1 MENSIDNKLIFQK
14 ENKFTKQIISS
25 ILIVLIPFIYKV
37 FSKMKLANND
47 MELVSLF
54 AEAFGLIFSMM
65 ACASFLISYKR
76 KKNDRI
82 FMIFL
87 VYLSLSMSV
96 AFQFLSCFNTYE
108 DGFQYYNYDVVSSW
122 SLKLVLII
130 IALSKSSKIK
140 SIIINNKFKSIFA
153 IFIYILMSTY
163 ICEYFNLYTNENFFK
178 FANMCL
184 IIIYF
189 IGNLGFLYLGI
200 KEKEYLY
207 FTISSIMFIL
217 TIKTLYVFFNLN
229 ISQMYQMIITS
240 SLGYLALL
248 TIISGSFVELVMYIS
263 KVKNLNKNLKVFYN
277 LSDNSKHSF
286 LLICN
291 KKGEVLYANDK
302 FKNNY
307 KEFATKCNYDKHN
320 REILK
325 GPFKIL
331 RPDDEINK
339 IKIDLYSSG
348 QWRGVLNIDNDNIY
362 IDCCVQLLD
371 PLDKDSLVSVSYID
385 ISDIINKELE
395 LERLK
400 VYNQEQ
406 TEFISNISHELRTP
420 INIFYSTIQLLDRF
434 YDLNI
439 DNFQDIYEKYRKSLH
454 TNCKRML
461 RLVNNIIDISKIETG
476 ILKGDFE
483 YYNLISIIE
492 DVTSSVKSYA
502 KLKSIDIHFDTNC
515 EEFISKCDSSMIERA
530 ILNLLSNAIKFTD
543 ENKNIYINIFA
554 HDDFIDIHI
563 RDEGMG
569 ISKKDSKNIFERF
582 IQSDKSLNRKNE
594 GSGIG
599 LSIVKSIIEL
609 HNGHISVDSQM
620 NIGTTFKIILP
631 KIGEDTEQCSIFNI
645 NNYNTELELSDI
657 YEVLI

>member
-1 MENSIDNKLIFQK
+1 
-14 ENKFTKQIISS
+14 
-25 ILIVLIPFIYKV
+25 
-37 FSKMKLANND
+37 MKLANND

-108 DGFQYYNYDVVSSW
+108 DGFQYYNYDVISSW

-291 KKGEVLYANDK
+291 KKVEVLYANDK

-307 KEFATKCNYDKHN
+307 KEFATKCNYDEN
-320 REILK
+320 NCEILK
-325 GPFKIL
+325 DPFKIL
-331 RPDDEINK
+331 RPNDEINK
-339 IKIDLYSSG
+339 IKVDLYSSG

-371 PLDKDSLVSVSYID
+371 PLDKDSLVSISYID